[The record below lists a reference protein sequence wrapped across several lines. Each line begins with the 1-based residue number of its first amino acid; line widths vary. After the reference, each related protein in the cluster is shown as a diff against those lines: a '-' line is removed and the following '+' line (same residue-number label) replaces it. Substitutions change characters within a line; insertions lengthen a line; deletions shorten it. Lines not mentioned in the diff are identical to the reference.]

1 MNSIRDNSRVV
12 IRLFYSD
19 CGENL
24 ESKFNLVLVS
34 QSIAIILCGSDDACG
49 TS

>member
-24 ESKFNLVLVS
+24 ESKFNLVLVF